1 MSKSDIL
8 NKIEQSGVIAVIRLN
23 DVSKLEQIIS
33 ALSSGGI
40 YALEITLTTPNAVK
54 IIAELARSTGKDF
67 LIGAGTVLRPH
78 EAEAVLAAGAQ
89 FVVSPV
95 FNKQVV
101 DLTTQAD
108 KVSIPGAFSSTEIL
122 QAWDS
127 GADIVKIFPATALGP
142 NYFKDIHGPL
152 PGIRLTPTGGVSLE
166 NAADFIRAGAFCLGA
181 GTALLDKKMI
191 ADSDWQG
198 LQTRAMQFVEQVR
211 LGRN

>member
-1 MSKSDIL
+1 
-8 NKIEQSGVIAVIRLN
+8 QSGVIAVIRLN

-166 NAADFIRAGAFCLGA
+166 NAADFIRAGAF
-181 GTALLDKKMI
+181 
-191 ADSDWQG
+191 
-198 LQTRAMQFVEQVR
+198 
-211 LGRN
+211 